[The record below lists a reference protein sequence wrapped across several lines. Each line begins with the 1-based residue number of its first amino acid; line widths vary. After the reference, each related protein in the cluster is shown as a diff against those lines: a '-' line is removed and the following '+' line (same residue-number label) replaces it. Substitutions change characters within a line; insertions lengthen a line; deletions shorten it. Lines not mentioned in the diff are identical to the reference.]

1 MSEMTPQTTNFRV
14 ADLPQNQP
22 TLFEI
27 IPNKETLTALAG
39 ELDLQDLR
47 KVRFKGEISGFGKAD
62 WQLNARLGATVVQS
76 CVVTLEPVTTRL
88 EVDIQR
94 RFVSTIELP
103 EEVDGEVEMP
113 EDENAELLGTHID
126 VEQVLAEAL
135 ALNLPLYPRAD
146 GAAISESVFTEPGK
160 KAMTDEDT
168 RPFAGLASLR
178 DKLSGNDGDQGEN

>member
-1 MSEMTPQTTNFRV
+1 MTPQTTNYRV

-22 TLFEI
+22 TKFEI
-27 IPNKETLTALAG
+27 IPNKETLAALAA

-76 CVVTLEPVTTRL
+76 CVVTLEPVTTRI

-126 VEQVLAEAL
+126 VETGSGRGPRPQPSAL
-135 ALNLPLYPRAD
+135 PAGRRCCE
-146 GAAISESVFTEPGK
+146 ISESVFTEPGK

-178 DKLSGNDGDQGEN
+178 DKLAGSDGDQGEN